1 MGSYDGPTP
10 ARCSCTGSAT
20 GAPLQVERLECRQ
33 TTTPWERP
41 PAHLLRRFLLDR
53 FNHLRLPR
61 VGAARRAPPSI
72 LRYYTNKAILWMTVQ
87 LPIDLRQPAVAILRR
102 PCVRL

>member
-1 MGSYDGPTP
+1 MGSFDGHTP
-10 ARCSCTGSAT
+10 ARWSCTGSAT

-53 FNHLRLPR
+53 FNHIRLVW
-61 VGAARRAPPSI
+61 VGDARQGATISF
-72 LRYYTNKAILWMTVQ
+72 
-87 LPIDLRQPAVAILRR
+87 
-102 PCVRL
+102 